1 MVEKSTKRAIR
12 RHHLARVKRARRFFF
27 GRNLTNEVATL
38 GKLANTA
45 TPCSCFMC
53 GNPRRYF
60 LELSVQERRL
70 FQDSGED

>member
-27 GRNLTNEVATL
+27 GRNLTNEAAIL
-38 GKLANTA
+38 GKLAHTA

-60 LELSVQERRL
+60 LELTMQERRL
-70 FQDSGED
+70 LQDVGED

>member
-12 RHHLARVKRARRFFF
+12 RHHLARLKRARRFYF
-27 GRNLTNEVATL
+27 GRNLTNEAVIL

-53 GNPRRYF
+53 GSPRRYF
-60 LELSVQERRL
+60 LELTMQERRL
-70 FQDSGED
+70 FQGIEED